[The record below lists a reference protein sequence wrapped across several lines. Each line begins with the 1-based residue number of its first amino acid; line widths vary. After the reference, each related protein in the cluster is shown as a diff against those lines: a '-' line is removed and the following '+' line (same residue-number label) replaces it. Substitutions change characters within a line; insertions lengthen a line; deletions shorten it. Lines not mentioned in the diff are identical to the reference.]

1 MIDGKDRVYKG
12 MESGFPDLS
21 IGIDESS
28 NIEGIID
35 GLVTDE
41 ASFLKSYEMLS
52 RPTHLKLLQ
61 IAREKGVRV
70 TGHIPL
76 SIDLLEAIDAGLG
89 GMQHIRNLDLTC
101 SVNPEEFGVKRGLLL
116 SNPDN
121 IAGSELSSQ
130 IHRNQHY
137 TAIDSFDKER
147 CNTIIKALA
156 KNDVYQTPTLAINTF
171 GLKRFYADPK
181 WRDTYKLLPKAVE
194 ERWQDGSLRLANQA
208 ATEHGTILANWSMK
222 IVGMFNK
229 NRVRILAGTDAPI
242 GDLTPGYSR
251 HKELQLLVEAGL
263 SVWEALR
270 SATITP
276 AEFFNLEHP
285 TGSLDVGKFADIVIL
300 NNNLLNDIKHT
311 QDIYKVIL
319 KGMVS

>member
-12 MESGFPDLS
+12 TESGFPDLS

-28 NIEGIID
+28 NIKGIID

-194 ERWQDGSLRLANQA
+194 ERWQDGSLR
-208 ATEHGTILANWSMK
+208 
-222 IVGMFNK
+222 
-229 NRVRILAGTDAPI
+229 
-242 GDLTPGYSR
+242 
-251 HKELQLLVEAGL
+251 
-263 SVWEALR
+263 
-270 SATITP
+270 
-276 AEFFNLEHP
+276 
-285 TGSLDVGKFADIVIL
+285 
-300 NNNLLNDIKHT
+300 
-311 QDIYKVIL
+311 
-319 KGMVS
+319 